1 MKIQEYISKI
11 QLINNLTALLLNR
24 CNQYRL
30 YLSLK
35 KANSGH
41 QIMQNHLGAAPDNL
55 LLPACGG
62 EK

>member
-1 MKIQEYISKI
+1 
-11 QLINNLTALLLNR
+11 
-24 CNQYRL
+24 
-30 YLSLK
+30 LSLK